1 MFDIGW
7 GELLVI
13 GVVALLVVGP
23 KELPA
28 LLRTLGQGMTK
39 LRRMASEFQGQFQE
53 AMREAEISE
62 LKKEADKLA
71 ESAISM
77 NPLTQVE
84 KIGDDLQ
91 KALDTPST
99 TAPGEGAGQMPPIA
113 AVAPVVPP
121 EFEQPV
127 PEPILPPPPE
137 PAPVVLPEP
146 PAKAEQPSAPPRTV
160 DGNRA

>member
-13 GVVALLVVGP
+13 GIVALVVIGP

-28 LLRTLGQGMTK
+28 VLRTMGQGMAK

-62 LKKEADKLA
+62 LKQEADKLA
-71 ESAISM
+71 ESAASM
-77 NPLTQVE
+77 NPLADVE
-84 KIGDDLQ
+84 KISDDLQ
-91 KALDTPST
+91 KSLDMPS
-99 TAPGEGAGQMPPIA
+99 A
-113 AVAPVVPP
+113 AAPVASP
-121 EFEQPV
+121 EIEQPV
-127 PEPILPPPPE
+127 PEPILPSPPE

-146 PAKAEQPSAPPRTV
+146 PAKV
-160 DGNRA
+160 DGGRT

>member
-13 GVVALLVVGP
+13 GIVALVVIGP

-28 LLRTLGQGMTK
+28 VLRTLGQGMTK

-62 LKKEADKLA
+62 LKKEAEKLVENA
-71 ESAISM
+71 TSM

-91 KALDTPST
+91 KALDTPSAT
-99 TAPGEGAGQMPPIA
+99 PGESAGQMPPIA

-121 EFEQPV
+121 ELEQPV

-146 PAKAEQPSAPPRTV
+146 PAKAE
-160 DGNRA
+160 GGRA

>member
-13 GVVALLVVGP
+13 GIVALVVIGP

-28 LLRTLGQGMTK
+28 LLRTMGQSMAK

-53 AMREAEISE
+53 AMREAEIAD
-62 LKKEADKLA
+62 LKKEADKLL
-71 ESAISM
+71 ESTASM

-91 KALDTPST
+91 KALDTPSA
-99 TAPGEGAGQMPPIA
+99 APGEGAGQMPPIA
-113 AVAPVVPP
+113 AAAPVVPP
-121 EFEQPV
+121 ELEQPLPDPV
-127 PEPILPPPPE
+127 LPPPPE
-137 PAPVVLPEP
+137 PAPIVLPEP
-146 PAKAEQPSAPPRTV
+146 PAKA
-160 DGNRA
+160 DGGRA

>member
-53 AMREAEISE
+53 AMREAEIAD
-62 LKKEADKLA
+62 LKKEADKLLD
-71 ESAISM
+71 SASSM

-84 KIGDDLQ
+84 KIG
-91 KALDTPST
+91 
-99 TAPGEGAGQMPPIA
+99 
-113 AVAPVVPP
+113 
-121 EFEQPV
+121 
-127 PEPILPPPPE
+127 
-137 PAPVVLPEP
+137 
-146 PAKAEQPSAPPRTV
+146 
-160 DGNRA
+160 

>member
-13 GVVALLVVGP
+13 GIVALVVIGP
-23 KELPA
+23 KELPSV
-28 LLRTLGQGMTK
+28 LRTMGQGMAK

-53 AMREAEISE
+53 AMREAEIAD
-62 LKKEADKLA
+62 LKKEAEKLA
-71 ESAISM
+71 ESATSM

-91 KALDTPST
+91 KALDTPPAT
-99 TAPGEGAGQMPPIA
+99 PGESAGQMPPIA
-113 AVAPVVPP
+113 AAAPVVPL
-121 EFEQPV
+121 ELELPV

-137 PAPVVLPEP
+137 PAPVILPEP
-146 PAKAEQPSAPPRTV
+146 PAKAEV
-160 DGNRA
+160 NRA

>member
-13 GVVALLVVGP
+13 GIVALVVIGP
-23 KELPA
+23 KELPS
-28 LLRTLGQGMTK
+28 LLRTMGQGMAK

-53 AMREAEISE
+53 AMREAELAD
-62 LKKEADKLA
+62 LKKEADKLT
-71 ESAISM
+71 ESAMSM

-99 TAPGEGAGQMPPIA
+99 AAPDVGAGQMPPIA

-121 EFEQPV
+121 ELEQPV

-137 PAPVVLPEP
+137 PAPVILPEP
-146 PAKAEQPSAPPRTV
+146 PAKAEQPAAPPRTA
-160 DGNRA
+160 DGSRA

>member
-62 LKKEADKLA
+62 LKKEADKLL
-71 ESAISM
+71 ESASSM

-91 KALDTPST
+91 KALDTPSA

-121 EFEQPV
+121 ELEPPV
-127 PEPILPPPPE
+127 SEPVLPPPPE

-146 PAKAEQPSAPPRTV
+146 PAKAE
-160 DGNRA
+160 GGRA

>member
-53 AMREAEISE
+53 AMREAEIAD

-71 ESAISM
+71 ESAMSM

-91 KALDTPST
+91 KALDTPSA
-99 TAPGEGAGQMPPIA
+99 APGEGAGQMPPIA

-121 EFEQPV
+121 ELEQPI
-127 PEPILPPPPE
+127 PEPVLPPPPE

-146 PAKAEQPSAPPRTV
+146 PTKA
-160 DGNRA
+160 DGGRA

>member
-28 LLRTLGQGMTK
+28 LLRTIGQGMTK

-53 AMREAEISE
+53 AMREAEIAD
-62 LKKEADKLA
+62 LKKEADKLM
-71 ESAISM
+71 ESASSM
-77 NPLTQVE
+77 NPLAQVE

-99 TAPGEGAGQMPPIA
+99 TAPDEGAGQMPPIA

-121 EFEQPV
+121 EFEQPL

-146 PAKAEQPSAPPRTV
+146 PAKA
-160 DGNRA
+160 DGGRA

>member
-13 GVVALLVVGP
+13 GIVALVVIGP

-28 LLRTLGQGMTK
+28 VLRTMGQGMTK

-71 ESAISM
+71 ESATSM

-91 KALDTPST
+91 KALDTPS
-99 TAPGEGAGQMPPIA
+99 AVPGEGAGQMPPIA
-113 AVAPVVPP
+113 VVAPVVPP
-121 EFEQPV
+121 ELEQSAADPF
-127 PEPILPPPPE
+127 LPPPPE

-146 PAKAEQPSAPPRTV
+146 PAKAER
-160 DGNRA
+160 GRA